1 MKIALILPL
10 AVILAAAVPQS
21 ATLAQPYQGP
31 SITIPLPGAGP
42 APQYRDDHERHCAE
56 LENREH
62 ELHER
67 MEHAGYSDDREH
79 LADRLRETHE
89 HLRDE
94 CGR

>member
-21 ATLAQPYQGP
+21 ASHAQPYQGP

-67 MEHAGYSDDREH
+67 MEHAGYSEDREH
-79 LADRLRETHE
+79 LEDRLRETHE

-94 CGR
+94 CRR